1 MPLKKLYLTGKRPS
15 IVPPLDPLA
24 AQALILD
31 GHGWDN
37 RDRNSFYD
45 KLGEEEIMRRLGSW
59 SPVVRERAAMA
70 LARRKGIS
78 IPPLLEMLE
87 SPALEPRYGACQA
100 LAMLKDAAS
109 PAVPALE
116 DTLRHEDLWL
126 RVKAAEA
133 LAGIGEPALSAV
145 PELLEMLAKGPSE
158 NDPRGMEQRYLC
170 FALFNQRGGML
181 GRSLEGVDREALHAA
196 VRAGLCNEDGRAR
209 GSIGSVYRNLSYEE
223 IKPLL
228 PAICQAVVEPAPS
241 GIMFADGIRL
251 EGLKI
256 LAKHRVKEGIDA
268 CVKYTRTQN
277 PWASEK
283 RTPELMKVL
292 LGYGAHA
299 KPTLPELERIADYF
313 ENDEED
319 FPEHLSLE
327 KAKLVRETIRAI
339 EASDEYPELICI
351 E

>member
-1 MPLKKLYLTGKRPS
+1 MS
-15 IVPPLDPLA
+15 
-24 AQALILD
+24 
-31 GHGWDN
+31 
-37 RDRNSFYD
+37 
-45 KLGEEEIMRRLGSW
+45 RLGSW

-70 LARRKGIS
+70 LARRKEA
-78 IPPLLEMLE
+78 PVPALLKMLE
-87 SPALEPRYGACQA
+87 SPALESRYGACQA
-100 LAMLKDAAS
+100 LAMLKGAAA
-109 PAVPALE
+109 PAVPALQK
-116 DTLRHEDLWL
+116 TLRHDDLWL

-133 LAGIGEPALSAV
+133 LASIGEPAMSAV

-170 FALFNQRGGML
+170 FALFDQRGGML
-181 GRSLEGVDREALHAA
+181 GRSLEGVDREALYAA
-196 VRAGLCNEDGRAR
+196 VRAGLRNEDGRAR

-228 PAICQAVVEPAPS
+228 PAIHQAIIEPAPS
-241 GIMFADGIRL
+241 GIMFADEIRI
-251 EGLKI
+251 EGLRL

-283 RTPELMKVL
+283 RTPELMKIL

-299 KPTLPELERIADYF
+299 KSAIPELKQIADYF

-319 FPEHLSLE
+319 FPRKLSLE
-327 KAKLVRETIRAI
+327 KAKVVRETIRAI